1 MRLWALA
8 GPGEGSRKGG
18 VSKAG
23 EGKLPGS
30 KPGHCA
36 GCAVPVVALSWCL
49 APGTGLPTA
58 AVQLSGLGWAVL
70 QAHVTCSSSCIVV
83 IEVPSIYYAVL
94 WRLRFTRTSIN
105 QSINYT
111 FPAWCWVCVQ
121 GDPVSCFSMILYPE
135 LIAPS
140 SAAASDSLNP
150 PSHSPSS
157 TWAACPCWPCL
168 GVGCAS
174 AFVGVWYP
182 PVLPHG
188 QATSAF

>member
-1 MRLWALA
+1 MQREYEELAVELGLNHAKRLNLRARLKAVRMTCPLFDTAQWVQDLEKVRLWVLA
-8 GPGEGSRKGG
+8 DLQGQESSAKCGKS
-18 VSKAG
+18 SK
-23 EGKLPGS
+23 L
-30 KPGHCA
+30 
-36 GCAVPVVALSWCL
+36 L
-49 APGTGLPTA
+49 ACCRSQLRLHYRAESGMGLTA
-58 AVQLSGLGWAVL
+58 S
-70 QAHVTCSSSCIVV
+70 
-83 IEVPSIYYAVL
+83 
-94 WRLRFTRTSIN
+94 SIN

-140 SAAASDSLNP
+140 SVAASDSLNP

-174 AFVGVWYP
+174 AFVGV
-182 PVLPHG
+182 
-188 QATSAF
+188 